1 MAVDALSSELAFKA
15 HVDAAKR
22 DYICEPHLGASPAD
36 AAGRKRPSMTPD
48 LLWLQSTA
56 LWLV

>member
-22 DYICEPHLGASPAD
+22 DYICEPHLGASQWMQQA
-36 AAGRKRPSMTPD
+36 RKTS
-48 LLWLQSTA
+48 A
-56 LWLV
+56 